1 MWTAGVKPFTEDTLP
16 EWERQ
21 QKSEPYHT
29 MAGVGF
35 VFIYPDTI
43 STAIVIRNGI
53 VKAVLAFF
61 ILKVLLKSWFYKAFL
76 MQP

>member
-1 MWTAGVKPFTEDTLP
+1 MV
-16 EWERQ
+16 
-21 QKSEPYHT
+21 
-29 MAGVGF
+29 GVGF

-53 VKAVLAFF
+53 VKAVLAFLF
-61 ILKVLLKSWFYKAFL
+61 LKSWFYKAFL